1 MNIHRLIMF
10 ASALVITSA
19 CVEMPETGIVPQVG
33 KEVQFGLSL
42 GDGVKTRTVY
52 GEETETGFPVYWI
65 NGDQVLIA
73 SPQCLDGRNS
83 ARYEVSCST
92 SVQSTADAL
101 SKVDDAGIQWGDVG
115 KDENVHFYSIYPAQ
129 GNKLV
134 VNDGEIE
141 ASLKVASTQ
150 YAKISLSIDGST
162 IYAQPAD
169 MGNVIMY
176 AASTE
181 RYGQTVGLTYRPFS
195 TVIEFITQT
204 PGFGAGNQPLTIQS
218 LTLTAPANGPVIAG
232 DFKFDFDG
240 PSIEPDTN
248 TGAKSIT
255 VHFVENNEYT
265 LKVDK
270 QQLIKI
276 KMCVMPTDNIKS
288 LDGWKVVLATSAGN
302 FTKTLSSKDQ
312 NGETAA
318 LAPGKVH
325 KIVLPTLKFSDKEWE
340 YNSNNWITSIPDYKK
355 VYLTELSIPGAW
367 YAGTPTS
374 QDYQST
380 DNIQTLWNNG
390 VRAFAVETKTM
401 SGDRS
406 SQVNPNGVVVS
417 GLGSNGDT
425 HAGGKNSLNVDA
437 QGNQV
442 EGPRGEAYRK
452 FRGYMDGDGTQIST
466 IISNAA
472 SAVTE
477 NEFGVLILSYADGGS
492 GGRRYVDYGAWLNM
506 LYSEYNSLS
515 NTTKNKIYGFRD
527 GETISENTTVG
538 DVMGKLIIKINV
550 DANIAQSGSVNN
562 YSYAYGN
569 NLPALFSYNPFVQQM
584 EAPDFSK
591 PYYSKINWKQ
601 WSDKDRNYTATHSNS
616 DGFTWCFSSANRTSK
631 DNSSDTTI
639 PEYKDRKAALG
650 AMMAKSKQI
659 YDASTH
665 NVWFYFNCG
674 GTQATSMSS
683 DNPSPTGFAT
693 VMNSWLLETI
703 NAKLNTTDASPLGI
717 VMFNQCTNSTY
728 HGPEIIKAIIE
739 MNSKF
744 YLKHEGDYDF
754 ERPVSDFE
762 DGSLGVDAWGTDF
775 IQ

>member
-1 MNIHRLIMF
+1 MRINRLIIF
-10 ASALVITSA
+10 ASVLMITSA
-19 CVEMPETGIVPQVG
+19 CFEVPEVDVVPQVG
-33 KEVQFGLSL
+33 NEVQFGLSL

-52 GEETETGFPVYWI
+52 GEETATGFPVYWV
-65 NGDQVLIA
+65 NGDRVLIA
-73 SPQCLDGRNS
+73 SPQCLEGRNS
-83 ARYEVSCST
+83 ACYEVACST
-92 SVQSTADAL
+92 SVQTSTNTLA
-101 SKVDDAGIQWGDVG
+101 KVDDAGVQWGDVND
-115 KDENVHFYSIYPAQ
+115 DEDVYFYSIYPAQ
-129 GNKLV
+129 GSKLTV
-134 VNDGEIE
+134 IDGDVD
-141 ASLKVASTQ
+141 ASLRVASTQ
-150 YAKISLSIDGST
+150 YAKISTSADGST

-176 AASTE
+176 ASA
-181 RYGQTVGLTYRPFS
+181 RGNYGETISLTYKPFS
-195 TVIEFITQT
+195 TVIEFTTQT
-204 PGFGAGNQPLTIQS
+204 PGFGAGNQPLIIQS
-218 LTLTAPANGPVIAG
+218 LTLTAPTNGPVIAG
-232 DFKFDFDG
+232 DFKFDFEG
-240 PSIEPDTN
+240 PSIEPVTE

-276 KMCVMPTDNIKS
+276 KMCIMPTDNIKS

-325 KIVLPTLKFSDKEWE
+325 KIVLPTLKFSNKEWE
-340 YNSNNWITSIPDYKK
+340 YNSNNWITSIPDYEK

-374 QDYQST
+374 QNYQST
-380 DNIQTLWNNG
+380 SSIQTLWNNG

-417 GLGSNGDT
+417 GLGSDGST
-425 HAGGKNSLNVDA
+425 HAGGTNSLN
-437 QGNQV
+437 NQ
-442 EGPRGEAYRK
+442 EGPRGVAYRK
-452 FRGYMDGDGTQIST
+452 YRGYPDGEGTQIST

-477 NEFGVLILSYADGGS
+477 TEFGVLIISYADGGS

-515 NTTKNKIYGFRD
+515 NTTKNKIYGFKD

-538 DVMGKLIIKINV
+538 DVLGKLIIKVNV
-550 DANIAQSGSVNN
+550 DANIAQSGSVSN
-562 YSYAYGN
+562 YSYSYSN

-584 EAPDFSK
+584 QNPDFSK
-591 PYYSKINWKQ
+591 PYYSKINWKN
-601 WSDKDRNYTATHSNS
+601 WSDSDRNYTAALSSNTN
-616 DGFTWCFSSANRTSK
+616 FTWCFSSANRTST
-631 DNSSDTTI
+631 DNSRDTTI
-639 PEYKDRKAALG
+639 PEYKDRKAALS

-683 DNPSPTGFAT
+683 GNPSPTNFASQ
-693 VMNSWLLETI
+693 MNSWLLGI
-703 NAKLNTTDASPLGI
+703 IKNKLNTTDASPLGI

-754 ERPVSDFE
+754 ERPVSEFD
-762 DGSLGVDAWGTDF
+762 DSSLGVDAWGTDF